1 MPIDIEVFRQ
11 SFSTTIQEIM
21 PHILKRAEKIGAV
34 YLGGV
39 DSDIMQTDTDAA
51 YSFALGIFAGTI
63 FFSSRA
69 VEMAINK
76 DSRMQEEKTKSRWNW
91 LTLNREFLTRARGNG
106 LPVDMLLD
114 YEEAKLD
121 SDPVF
126 VVRRNKVVHGDIESY
141 KEATGFYKIT
151 DFTKPYTLPVAPSE
165 DEAYDQIRKSRD
177 FLIQWVRSR

>member
-1 MPIDIEVFRQ
+1 MRRGYWHTYNSGSRLP
-11 SFSTTIQEIM
+11 QEILTRCDCNLDLSRYD
-21 PHILKRAEKIGAV
+21 IRLERARSSFKRGHKPIPPEA
-34 YLGGV
+34 
-39 DSDIMQTDTDAA
+39 QR
-51 YSFALGIFAGTI
+51 SFII
-63 FFSSRA
+63 
-69 VEMAINK
+69 E
-76 DSRMQEEKTKSRWNW
+76 QEEKTKSRWNW
-91 LTLNREFLTRARGNG
+91 LTLNREYLTKARGNG

-165 DEAYDQIRKSRD
+165 DEACDQIRKSRD
-177 FLIQWVRSR
+177 FLIQWAWGK